1 MTKGEKR
8 DQLVEIGKQYV
19 ELYNTNI
26 EKMARELYAPDF
38 EVVGPGVG
46 SVRGADTFIRVE
58 KAILAQAPKRQM
70 RLERI
75 VADADTDT
83 VVVEGV
89 NVNSEKGTGDHH
101 FLAVLICRDGKIVQD
116 RTYVNHPAAFGY
128 AYEATGT
135 NAPKG

>member
-1 MTKGEKR
+1 MTKEEKR
-8 DQLVEIGKQYV
+8 NQLVEIGKQYV
-19 ELYNTNI
+19 ELYNNDT

-38 EVVGPGVG
+38 VVVGPGVG
-46 SVRGADTFIRVE
+46 EIRGADTFIRVE

-89 NVNSEKGTGDHH
+89 NVGSEKGGGDHH
-101 FLAVLICRDGKIVQD
+101 FLAVLICRDGRIVED
-116 RTYVNHPAAFGY
+116 RTYVNHPAAFNY
-128 AYEATGT
+128 SREALGL
-135 NAPKG
+135 PLDK